1 MSDERTAEWL
11 VEQIE
16 AHAPERTEDAG
27 AALRLAEAAA
37 ALGGA
42 STQAFGLA
50 LPEELEGREEL
61 KQRALETLKQWIP
74 RLDAEHV
81 ERLKKMIGEYRAVAS
96 EPRGGGS

>member
-1 MSDERTAEWL
+1 MSGDRTADWL

-16 AHAPERTEDAG
+16 AHAPEQSSDPD

-42 STQAFGLA
+42 SAQAFGLA
-50 LPEELEGREEL
+50 LPEDLPRRDEL
-61 KQRALETLKQWIP
+61 KHHALETLKRWIP

-81 ERLKKMIGEYRAVAS
+81 DRLKKMIGEYRHGPA
-96 EPRGGGS
+96 